1 MLILLPL
8 LLLLSNSSLTAQTR
22 YPYEA
27 IKGKD
32 TTVTMLKS
40 QAVSLNQTIVK
51 QREKINE
58 LKTEYDSAKAEY
70 SVLDSNFNELH
81 KYAGEKSAKVTELD
95 SIIKNQKPIIKV
107 DTIIKEVQV
116 PSLPPVKGLSRWGMS
131 FSRGSLNSFSDLR
144 STSIEAIEGSTQAL
158 TYAPDKHWETRSL
171 LTQGTIRGTRT
182 TPVEGTQTFGA
193 TLYSAELILAYNF
206 ITGEVGNVT
215 VFGGNG
221 FAHTHRYLTSASN
234 PNYPLMEI
242 NSAGG
247 VWTTFTTLGGEVA
260 FNLTKSVKAF
270 GGTKVNVYSTDDLDA
285 WATYNKGNPDIIQYT
300 YAGLAFRFSK

>member
-1 MLILLPL
+1 
-8 LLLLSNSSLTAQTR
+8 
-22 YPYEA
+22 
-27 IKGKD
+27 
-32 TTVTMLKS
+32 MLKS
-40 QAVSLNQTIVK
+40 QAVYLNQTIAKQKVK
-51 QREKINE
+51 LNEIKI
-58 LKTEYDSAKAEY
+58 EYDSVKAEY
-70 SVLDSNFNELH
+70 AVLDSSFNELH
-81 KYAGEKSAKVTELD
+81 KYAGQQGAKVTELD
-95 SIIKNQKPIIKV
+95 SIIKNQKPVIKT
-107 DTIIKEVQV
+107 DTVVITKEIQV

-158 TYAPDKHWETRSL
+158 TYAPDKHWEARGL

-182 TPVEGTQTFGA
+182 TPIEGTQTFGA
-193 TLYSAELILAYNF
+193 TLYSAELVLAYNL
-206 ITGEVGNVT
+206 ISSEVGNVT

-221 FAHTHRYLTSASN
+221 FAHSHRYLNSASN

-247 VWTTFTTLGGEVA
+247 VWTTFTTLGGEVG

-285 WATYNKGNPDIIQYT
+285 WASYNKGNPDIIQYT

>member
-1 MLILLPL
+1 
-8 LLLLSNSSLTAQTR
+8 LSSSLTAQTR
-22 YPYEA
+22 YPYEL

-40 QAVSLNQTIVK
+40 QAVYLNQTIAKQKVK
-51 QREKINE
+51 LNEIKI
-58 LKTEYDSAKAEY
+58 EYDSVKAEY
-70 SVLDSNFNELH
+70 AVLDSSFNELNT
-81 KYAGEKSAKVTELD
+81 YAGQKSAKVTELD
-95 SIIKNQKPIIKV
+95 SIIKNQQPIVKI
-107 DTIIKEVQV
+107 DTVIKEIQV

-144 STSIEAIEGSTQAL
+144 SESIEAIEGSTQAL
-158 TYAPDKHWETRSL
+158 TYSPDKHWEARGI

-182 TPVEGTQTFGA
+182 TPIEGTQTFGA
-193 TLYSAELILAYNF
+193 TLYSAELVLAYNF
-206 ITGEVGNVT
+206 AVGKDGNIT

-221 FAHTHRYLTSASN
+221 FAHSHRYLTSASN
-234 PNYPLMEI
+234 PNYPLLEI

-247 VWTTFTTLGGEVA
+247 VWTIFTTLGGEVGI
-260 FNLTKSVKAF
+260 NLTESVKAF

-285 WATYNKGNPDIIQYT
+285 WASYNKGGPDIIQYT

>member
-1 MLILLPL
+1 
-8 LLLLSNSSLTAQTR
+8 LSSSLTAQTR
-22 YPYEA
+22 YPYEL

-40 QAVSLNQTIVK
+40 QAVYLNQTIAKQKVK
-51 QREKINE
+51 LNEIKI
-58 LKTEYDSAKAEY
+58 EYDSVKAEY
-70 SVLDSNFNELH
+70 AVLDSSFNELNT
-81 KYAGEKSAKVTELD
+81 YAGQKSAKVTELD
-95 SIIKNQKPIIKV
+95 SIIKNQQPIVKI
-107 DTIIKEVQV
+107 DTVIKEIQV

-144 STSIEAIEGSTQAL
+144 SESIEAIEGSTQAL
-158 TYAPDKHWETRSL
+158 TYSPDKHWEARGI

-182 TPVEGTQTFGA
+182 TPIEGTQTFGA
-193 TLYSAELILAYNF
+193 TLYSAELVLAYNF
-206 ITGEVGNVT
+206 AVGKDGNIT

-221 FAHTHRYLTSASN
+221 FAHSHRYLTSASN
-234 PNYPLMEI
+234 PNYPLLEI

-247 VWTTFTTLGGEVA
+247 VWTIFTTLGGEIGI
-260 FNLTKSVKAF
+260 NLTKSVKAF

-285 WATYNKGNPDIIQYT
+285 WASYNKGGPDIIQYT